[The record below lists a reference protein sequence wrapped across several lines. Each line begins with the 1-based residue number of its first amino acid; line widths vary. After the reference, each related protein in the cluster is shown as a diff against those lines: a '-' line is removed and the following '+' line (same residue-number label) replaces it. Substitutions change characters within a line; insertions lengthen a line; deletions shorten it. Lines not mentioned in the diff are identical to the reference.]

1 MEISTLQI
9 IAIFLF
15 SCIAGMGSVL
25 DEFQTHRPLIAC
37 TVIGLILGDLKTG
50 IMLGGTLELIA
61 LGWMNVG
68 AAQSPDSALA
78 SIISAILVIVGQQ
91 SIATGIAIALP
102 VAAAGQVLTV
112 FARTIT
118 VVFQHAAD
126 KAAEEARFRTLDILH
141 VSALGVQ
148 ALRVAIPALIVS
160 LFVSADMVSNMLSA
174 IPEFVTRGLQIAGGF
189 IVVVGY
195 AMVLRMMGVK
205 YLMPF
210 FFLGF
215 LAGGYLDLSLLA
227 FGGVGVIMALLYIQS
242 GVKLNHIPRPPLS
255 PPLTNLMINGAIMEQ
270 RKITRS
276 DLVSMFL
283 RSNLQQASFNFER
296 IHGLGFCYDMIP
308 AIKRL
313 YPLKE
318 DQVAALRRHL
328 VFFNT
333 TPAVCGPVIGVT
345 AAMEEARANGAEID
359 DGTINGIKVG
369 LMGPLAGV
377 GDPLVW
383 GTLRPIT
390 AALGASLA
398 LSGNI
403 LGPLLFFFIFNAV
416 RLAMK
421 WYGLQLG
428 FRKGVNIVSDMGGN
442 LLQKLTEGA
451 SILGLFVMG
460 VLVTKWTSI
469 NVPLVVSQTPAA
481 DGATVTITVQNILD
495 QLCPGLLALGLTLLM
510 VRLLNKKINPVWLI
524 FALFGLG
531 IIGNAL
537 GFLS

>member
-1 MEISTLQI
+1 
-9 IAIFLF
+9 
-15 SCIAGMGSVL
+15 
-25 DEFQTHRPLIAC
+25 
-37 TVIGLILGDLKTG
+37 
-50 IMLGGTLELIA
+50 
-61 LGWMNVG
+61 
-68 AAQSPDSALA
+68 
-78 SIISAILVIVGQQ
+78 
-91 SIATGIAIALP
+91 
-102 VAAAGQVLTV
+102 
-112 FARTIT
+112 
-118 VVFQHAAD
+118 
-126 KAAEEARFRTLDILH
+126 
-141 VSALGVQ
+141 
-148 ALRVAIPALIVS
+148 
-160 LFVSADMVSNMLSA
+160 
-174 IPEFVTRGLQIAGGF
+174 
-189 IVVVGY
+189 
-195 AMVLRMMGVK
+195 
-205 YLMPF
+205 
-210 FFLGF
+210 
-215 LAGGYLDLSLLA
+215 
-227 FGGVGVIMALLYIQS
+227 
-242 GVKLNHIPRPPLS
+242 
-255 PPLTNLMINGAIMEQ
+255 MEQ

-495 QLCPGLLALGLTLLM
+495 QLAWFAGARSDAADGSSGSTKKLT
-510 VRLLNKKINPVWLI
+510 R
-524 FALFGLG
+524 
-531 IIGNAL
+531 
-537 GFLS
+537 

>member
-1 MEISTLQI
+1 
-9 IAIFLF
+9 
-15 SCIAGMGSVL
+15 
-25 DEFQTHRPLIAC
+25 
-37 TVIGLILGDLKTG
+37 
-50 IMLGGTLELIA
+50 
-61 LGWMNVG
+61 
-68 AAQSPDSALA
+68 
-78 SIISAILVIVGQQ
+78 
-91 SIATGIAIALP
+91 
-102 VAAAGQVLTV
+102 
-112 FARTIT
+112 
-118 VVFQHAAD
+118 
-126 KAAEEARFRTLDILH
+126 
-141 VSALGVQ
+141 
-148 ALRVAIPALIVS
+148 
-160 LFVSADMVSNMLSA
+160 
-174 IPEFVTRGLQIAGGF
+174 
-189 IVVVGY
+189 
-195 AMVLRMMGVK
+195 
-205 YLMPF
+205 
-210 FFLGF
+210 
-215 LAGGYLDLSLLA
+215 
-227 FGGVGVIMALLYIQS
+227 
-242 GVKLNHIPRPPLS
+242 
-255 PPLTNLMINGAIMEQ
+255 MEQ
-270 RKITRS
+270 KKITQG

-313 YPLKE
+313 YPLKA
-318 DQVAALRRHL
+318 DQVAALKRHL

-345 AAMEEARANGAEID
+345 AAMEEARANGAAID
-359 DGTINGIKVG
+359 DGAINGIKVG

-460 VLVTKWTSI
+460 VLVTKWTTI
-469 NVPLVVSQTPAA
+469 NVPLVVSQTPGA
-481 DGATVTITVQNILD
+481 DGATVTMTVQNILD
-495 QLCPGLLALGLTLLM
+495 QLCPRPAGAGPDATDGASAEQESESGLADFRPF
-510 VRLLNKKINPVWLI
+510 RLRHYRQRPRLSVLIIPPRRCRGDVNNIAPKDEGDEVVYANNNGPAPVWQTRP
-524 FALFGLG
+524 AP
-531 IIGNAL
+531 GNLYPPGDA
-537 GFLS
+537 GR

>member
-1 MEISTLQI
+1 MEQKKLTKSD
-9 IAIFLF
+9 LF
-15 SCIAGMGSVL
+15 SM
-25 DEFQTHRPLIAC
+25 
-37 TVIGLILGDLKTG
+37 
-50 IMLGGTLELIA
+50 
-61 LGWMNVG
+61 
-68 AAQSPDSALA
+68 
-78 SIISAILVIVGQQ
+78 
-91 SIATGIAIALP
+91 
-102 VAAAGQVLTV
+102 
-112 FARTIT
+112 
-118 VVFQHAAD
+118 
-126 KAAEEARFRTLDILH
+126 
-141 VSALGVQ
+141 
-148 ALRVAIPALIVS
+148 
-160 LFVSADMVSNMLSA
+160 FV
-174 IPEFVTRGLQIAGGF
+174 
-189 IVVVGY
+189 
-195 AMVLRMMGVK
+195 
-205 YLMPF
+205 
-210 FFLGF
+210 
-215 LAGGYLDLSLLA
+215 
-227 FGGVGVIMALLYIQS
+227 
-242 GVKLNHIPRPPLS
+242 
-255 PPLTNLMINGAIMEQ
+255 
-270 RKITRS
+270 
-276 DLVSMFL
+276 

-318 DQVAALRRHL
+318 DQVAALKRHL

-359 DGTINGIKVG
+359 DGAINGIKVG

-469 NVPLVVSQTPAA
+469 NVPLVVSQTPGA
-481 DGATVTITVQNILD
+481 DGTTVTMTVQNILD

-524 FALFGLG
+524 FALFALG

>member
-1 MEISTLQI
+1 
-9 IAIFLF
+9 
-15 SCIAGMGSVL
+15 
-25 DEFQTHRPLIAC
+25 
-37 TVIGLILGDLKTG
+37 
-50 IMLGGTLELIA
+50 
-61 LGWMNVG
+61 
-68 AAQSPDSALA
+68 
-78 SIISAILVIVGQQ
+78 
-91 SIATGIAIALP
+91 
-102 VAAAGQVLTV
+102 
-112 FARTIT
+112 
-118 VVFQHAAD
+118 
-126 KAAEEARFRTLDILH
+126 
-141 VSALGVQ
+141 
-148 ALRVAIPALIVS
+148 
-160 LFVSADMVSNMLSA
+160 
-174 IPEFVTRGLQIAGGF
+174 
-189 IVVVGY
+189 
-195 AMVLRMMGVK
+195 
-205 YLMPF
+205 
-210 FFLGF
+210 
-215 LAGGYLDLSLLA
+215 
-227 FGGVGVIMALLYIQS
+227 
-242 GVKLNHIPRPPLS
+242 
-255 PPLTNLMINGAIMEQ
+255 MEQ

-377 GDPLVW
+377 WRSTGLGNAAPDYRCARRIS
-383 GTLRPIT
+383 GTFWQHPRP
-390 AALGASLA
+390 AF
-398 LSGNI
+398 
-403 LGPLLFFFIFNAV
+403 FFFIFNAV

-442 LLQKLTEGA
+442 VLQKLTEGA

-469 NVPLVVSQTPAA
+469 NVPLVVSQTHAA
-481 DGATVTITVQNILD
+481 DGSTVTMTVQNILD

>member
-1 MEISTLQI
+1 
-9 IAIFLF
+9 
-15 SCIAGMGSVL
+15 
-25 DEFQTHRPLIAC
+25 
-37 TVIGLILGDLKTG
+37 
-50 IMLGGTLELIA
+50 
-61 LGWMNVG
+61 
-68 AAQSPDSALA
+68 
-78 SIISAILVIVGQQ
+78 
-91 SIATGIAIALP
+91 
-102 VAAAGQVLTV
+102 
-112 FARTIT
+112 
-118 VVFQHAAD
+118 
-126 KAAEEARFRTLDILH
+126 
-141 VSALGVQ
+141 
-148 ALRVAIPALIVS
+148 
-160 LFVSADMVSNMLSA
+160 
-174 IPEFVTRGLQIAGGF
+174 
-189 IVVVGY
+189 
-195 AMVLRMMGVK
+195 
-205 YLMPF
+205 
-210 FFLGF
+210 
-215 LAGGYLDLSLLA
+215 
-227 FGGVGVIMALLYIQS
+227 
-242 GVKLNHIPRPPLS
+242 
-255 PPLTNLMINGAIMEQ
+255 MEQ
-270 RKITRS
+270 KKITQG

-313 YPLKE
+313 YPLKA
-318 DQVAALRRHL
+318 DQVAALKRHL

-345 AAMEEARANGAEID
+345 AAMEEARANGAAID
-359 DGTINGIKVG
+359 DGAINGIKVG

-377 GDPLVW
+377 GDP
-383 GTLRPIT
+383 
-390 AALGASLA
+390 LA

-460 VLVTKWTSI
+460 VLVTKWTTI
-469 NVPLVVSQTPAA
+469 NVPLVVSQTPGA
-481 DGATVTITVQNILD
+481 DGATVTMTVQNILD

-510 VRLLNKKINPVWLI
+510 VRLLNKKVNPVWLI